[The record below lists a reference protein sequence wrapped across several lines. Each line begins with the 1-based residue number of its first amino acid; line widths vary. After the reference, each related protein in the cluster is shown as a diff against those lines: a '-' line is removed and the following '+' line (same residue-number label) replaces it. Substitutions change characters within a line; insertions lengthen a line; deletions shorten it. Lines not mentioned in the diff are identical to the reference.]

1 MLPISVVFQRFPRLV
16 RDISRKLG
24 KQVNLELH
32 GEQTELDKT
41 VLEKIGDPLV
51 HLVRN
56 AVDHGLEMPERR
68 IASGKNPT
76 GTLRLDAFHQGG
88 NITVEVSDDG
98 AGLNRDAIARKAIE
112 RGLIASADGL
122 TEDRKSTRLE
132 LQSLM
137 RLSHAVSCWK

>member
-32 GEQTELDKT
+32 GEQTEVDKT
-41 VLEKIGDPLV
+41 VLEKIGDTLV

-56 AVDHGLEMPERR
+56 AVNHGLEMPERR
-68 IASGKNPT
+68 NASGKNAN

-88 NITVEVSDDG
+88 NITVDVSDDG
-98 AGLNRDAIARKAIE
+98 AGLKRDANASKTKE
-112 RGLIASADGL
+112 R
-122 TEDRKSTRLE
+122 RLE
-132 LQSLM
+132 RQ
-137 RLSHAVSCWK
+137 RLET